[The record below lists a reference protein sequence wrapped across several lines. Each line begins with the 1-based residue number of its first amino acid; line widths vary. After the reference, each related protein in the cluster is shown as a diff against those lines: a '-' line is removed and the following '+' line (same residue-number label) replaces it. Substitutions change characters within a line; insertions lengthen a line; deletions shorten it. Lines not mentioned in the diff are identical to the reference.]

1 MGVGGLHRLA
11 HIDQPHLP
19 HTHTHTHTP
28 QKIEE
33 HTKSFSSSSSSS
45 FRSCSFSTSSYLS
58 FVPQNI
64 VLAEVG
70 VHQITL
76 LVHLLH
82 ELQTHTHTT

>member
-19 HTHTHTHTP
+19 HTRTHTHTP

-33 HTKSFSSSSSSS
+33 HTTSFSFSSSS
-45 FRSCSFSTSSYLS
+45 CSTSSYLS

-82 ELQTHTHTT
+82 ELQTHTHTHTT